1 MLDKKGLFWFLGLTF
16 VVSWLIMGG
25 LWLAGG
31 LAMTLSATI
40 ALIVV
45 MWVPGLC
52 VLVVTRFIT
61 HEPLAA
67 AGLKRLDIKRY
78 YLWAWLLPILLTLV
92 SGVLTW
98 LLGAGEPDLS
108 FSLVRQSLEQAAAQ
122 SPGSSGASLPPMPVI
137 VAVQIAFALFAAP
150 FINVFFALGEELGW
164 RGYLLSK
171 LLPLGQWP
179 ALLLSGI
186 IWGIW
191 HAPIVAMGHNYPGHP
206 VLGPFL
212 MIGFCLLMGII
223 LGWLQLTSGS
233 VWVPALA
240 HGTLNAVAGLPP
252 MVLTGIDL
260 TIGGSPASL
269 IGWIGT
275 AACVGWLVL
284 TRRLPVVE
292 GQSE

>member
-1 MLDKKGLFWFLGLTF
+1 
-16 VVSWLIMGG
+16 
-25 LWLAGG
+25 
-31 LAMTLSATI
+31 
-40 ALIVV
+40 
-45 MWVPGLC
+45 
-52 VLVVTRFIT
+52 
-61 HEPLAA
+61 
-67 AGLKRLDIKRY
+67 
-78 YLWAWLLPILLTLV
+78 
-92 SGVLTW
+92 
-98 LLGAGEPDLS
+98 
-108 FSLVRQSLEQAAAQ
+108 
-122 SPGSSGASLPPMPVI
+122 MPVI

-171 LLPLGQWP
+171 LLPLGKWP

-252 MVLTGIDL
+252 MMLAGIDL